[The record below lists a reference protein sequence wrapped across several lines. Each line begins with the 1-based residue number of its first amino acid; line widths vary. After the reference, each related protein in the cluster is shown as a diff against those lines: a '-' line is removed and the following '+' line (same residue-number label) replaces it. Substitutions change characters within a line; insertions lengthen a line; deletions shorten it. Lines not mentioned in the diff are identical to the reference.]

1 MTPVKAI
8 RVRMGIEK
16 STIREAVRVDIDV
29 RAALSSLAKDCK
41 CDQIEILFLQYL
53 AIYNTKHLL

>member
-1 MTPVKAI
+1 
-8 RVRMGIEK
+8 MGIEK